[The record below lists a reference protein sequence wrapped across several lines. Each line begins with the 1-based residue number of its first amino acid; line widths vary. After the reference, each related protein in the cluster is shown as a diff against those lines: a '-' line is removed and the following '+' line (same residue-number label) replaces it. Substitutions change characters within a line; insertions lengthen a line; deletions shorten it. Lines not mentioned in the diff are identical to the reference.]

1 MERRMHRTCGSRGL
15 ELRLMLHGNSGGHVD
30 VHVQLCNAPRR
41 LSGHVLFN
49 VNLHAFQIQ
58 IERLCGNAHDGG
70 DARGQSRA
78 CQISWRKRFALA
90 VIVGGGVGDQRGCG
104 RTVNGAHAQVTK
116 IFAGDFD

>member
-1 MERRMHRTCGSRGL
+1 
-15 ELRLMLHGNSGGHVD
+15 MLGRNSSGHAN

-70 DARGQSRA
+70 DARGQRRA
-78 CQISWRKRFALA
+78 RQIS
-90 VIVGGGVGDQRGCG
+90 GGKG
-104 RTVNGAHAQVTK
+104 
-116 IFAGDFD
+116 

>member
-1 MERRMHRTCGSRGL
+1 MERRMHWTRVGGGF
-15 ELRLMLHGNSGGHVD
+15 EFGLMLGGNSGGHAN
-30 VHVQLCNAPRR
+30 VHIQLCNASRR

-70 DARGQSRA
+70 DARGQRGA
-78 CQISWRKRFALA
+78 RQISWGKRFALA

-116 IFAGDFD
+116 IFAGDFY